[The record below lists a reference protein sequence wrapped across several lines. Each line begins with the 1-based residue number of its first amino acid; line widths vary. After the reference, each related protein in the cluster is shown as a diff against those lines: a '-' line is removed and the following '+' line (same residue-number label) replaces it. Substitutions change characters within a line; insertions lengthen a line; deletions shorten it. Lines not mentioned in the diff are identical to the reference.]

1 MSRPT
6 RWAASLL
13 VAVVAIASCSS
24 PDETIVLKVAHNG
37 PVGHPFQIGFETF
50 KQVLE
55 ERTEGAVRV
64 DIFENEQLGTEEEA
78 SLMVKLGALAASAAS
93 GGGGLG
99 AFVPETE
106 LFNFPF
112 IFRDLDHFYRVVD
125 GPVGQRI
132 AGRIEEELDAVFLG
146 YWFAGERNVWNGE
159 RPVVTPDDL
168 GGLKIRVIASPLLIA
183 SFDALGAQATPMSF
197 GELYSALEQGV
208 VDGAETDHVDLY
220 QERFY
225 EVTQY
230 VSYTRHLYLAVGL
243 IFRRT
248 LYDRLPADVQ
258 AAVLEAGRASVVAER
273 AAMSSMTEESYA
285 QLVEKGIEFNDV
297 ERELFQERVREVY
310 EKNADRV
317 GGMDV
322 IRQIQDQ

>member
-1 MSRPT
+1 MNRRLLT
-6 RWAASLL
+6 AVL
-13 VAVVAIASCSS
+13 VAPLAFGLTACSGS
-24 PDETIVLKVAHNG
+24 EDVIVLKVAHNG
-37 PVGHPFQIGFETF
+37 PVGHPFQVGFVEF
-50 KQVLE
+50 KRVLE
-55 ERTEGAVRV
+55 ERTGGAVRV

-93 GGGGLG
+93 AGGGLA

-112 IFRDLDHFYRVVD
+112 IFRDLDHFYRVLD
-125 GPVGQRI
+125 GPIGQRI
-132 AGRIEEELDAVFLG
+132 AGRIEEELDAVVLG

-159 RPVVTPDDL
+159 RPVVTPEDL
-168 GGLKIRVIASPLLIA
+168 QGLKIRVIASPLLID
-183 SFDALGAQATPMSF
+183 SFNALGAQATPMSF

-225 EVTQY
+225 EVTEY

-243 IFRRT
+243 IFSRK
-248 LYDRLPADVQ
+248 LYDRLPPEIQ
-258 AAVLEAGRASVVAER
+258 EAVLVAGRASVEAER
-273 AAMSSMTEESYA
+273 AAMAEMTETSYA
-285 QLVEKGIEFNDV
+285 ALVERGIQFNDV
-297 ERELFQERVREVY
+297 DRELFLERVRPVY
-310 EKNADRV
+310 EDNAAHV

-322 IRQIQDQ
+322 IREAQNQ